1 MNPQAAF
8 LINQSMQSI
17 SARNFKAAELY
28 LNQAV
33 KLDPKN
39 THAHRFLGVVFAQ
52 QGQWEKALDSFKKSI
67 KADPKNAIAYSN
79 IGNVFLELKQYEEAI
94 ENYEKAIS
102 LNPRDGEVWSNKG
115 NALAALKHYEE
126 ALTQYDKALAL
137 NPQYAEAWSNKG
149 NSLSKLQRYEEA
161 LTEYDKALA
170 LNPQYAEAWSNK
182 GNALNELK
190 RYQQALLSYQQAISI
205 NSKHAE
211 TWSNAGNSLTE
222 LGQYE
227 EALSAYDNA
236 IKLDPNYAEALSNKG
251 NLLSLHN
258 QFEAAIDCCRQA
270 LEINQSYAPAWS
282 NQAAYFTELLD
293 FKIALSSA
301 NKALELDPSYAKAW
315 LNKGSVLNY
324 MAQYQDAIA
333 CFDSAIQLQPD
344 YADAWANKGV
354 ALYEL
359 LQLDEAIQCCNK
371 AIEFDPEHVDA
382 HWNKSFS
389 QLMLG
394 NLDQGWIN
402 YEYRWRRKGAD
413 QNPHPHIPALTSLST
428 LAGKKILVWSEQGF
442 GDTLQFAR
450 YIPKLIDLGAQV
462 TFEVQEPLVQLFQ
475 NQYPCILATKGSPI
489 EAADFQIPLVS
500 LPLLFKTNSESIPT
514 NIPYIKVAPEKIQ
527 EWGNRLP
534 LSKEK
539 LNIGIAC
546 SGNIDFD
553 LKHGN
558 RRPIPLAHFSELAQQ
573 HNLFL
578 IQKDI
583 RDSDQVTLQTLN
595 TIHPLGHLI
604 NNFEDTAAIIEN
616 MDLIISIDTSL
627 VHLAGALGKKALVLL
642 SWSPDWRW
650 LSEGATNPWYPTATL
665 FRQPSAGDWESVM
678 GKVGDAAHDI
688 AFTRN

>member
-1 MNPQAAF
+1 MDTQIEHLISQAIERFQIGSPKQAEEILTRILSTQANNLPALEILGLIKASQGNHLEAAKLLKKAIKLNPQNPATQYNLAKALSESKDYVGS
-8 LINQSMQSI
+8 LI
-17 SARNFKAAELY
+17 
-28 LNQAV
+28 
-33 KLDPKN
+33 
-39 THAHRFLGVVFAQ
+39 HH
-52 QGQWEKALDSFKKSI
+52 EKALQLAPNNPDGWLNYGQTL
-67 KADPKNAIAYSN
+67 A
-79 IGNVFLELKQYEEAI
+79 VLKRYEQALTAF
-94 ENYEKAIS
+94 N
-102 LNPRDGEVWSNKG
+102 
-115 NALAALKHYEE
+115 NALSI
-126 ALTQYDKALAL
+126 
-137 NPQYAEAWSNKG
+137 NPQYAEAWHNKG
-149 NSLSKLQRYEEA
+149 LGCAQLAQHEEA
-161 LTEYDKALA
+161 VGCINRAIELQPN
-170 LNPQYAEAWSNK
+170 NPKIWLDMSTSLGA
-182 GNALNELK
+182 LK
-190 RYQQALLSYQQAISI
+190 RYQDALHCCEQALALQPNYPEAWLNKGSAFSELKQFNEAIECYNSALALKNDFVDAWYSKGVALDKLDQQ
-205 NSKHAE
+205 
-211 TWSNAGNSLTE
+211 
-222 LGQYE
+222 Q
-227 EALSAYDNA
+227 EAL
-236 IKLDPNYAEALSNKG
+236 
-251 NLLSLHN
+251 
-258 QFEAAIDCCRQA
+258 DC
-270 LEINQSYAPAWS
+270 Y
-282 NQAAYFTELLD
+282 
-293 FKIALSSA
+293 

-688 AFTRN
+688 A